1 MERPWAFKSG
11 AVAQRSP
18 VQILPGRRVD
28 PQKLF
33 DRLRVKFGKGTWA
46 AEMRHDQY
54 RIYAREPLSARE
66 IQLCYYDPD
75 DSLQFEQVSHSS
87 NGKAGRMG

>member
-46 AEMRHDQY
+46 AEVRDDWRIVLESGTDPLRHKQMRHDQY
-54 RIYAREPLSARE
+54 RIYAREPLSA
-66 IQLCYYDPD
+66 
-75 DSLQFEQVSHSS
+75 V
-87 NGKAGRMG
+87 